1 MNKKILDKINP
12 LHYQGS
18 IETIDCIQSQL
29 NDDEFKGYLRG
40 SCMKYLCRAGK
51 KSLTGADEATVALED
66 YCKAHWYIERLIN
79 YLESK
84 NKKKGS

>member
-1 MNKKILDKINP
+1 MNKKIKDKINP
-12 LHYQGS
+12 SHYQGS

-29 NDDEFKGYLRG
+29 NDDEFKGYLKG
-40 SCMKYLCRAGK
+40 NVFKYVSRCARKETTYQGE
-51 KSLTGADEATVALED
+51 LTDIL
-66 YCKAHWYIERLIN
+66 KAHWYMERLIN